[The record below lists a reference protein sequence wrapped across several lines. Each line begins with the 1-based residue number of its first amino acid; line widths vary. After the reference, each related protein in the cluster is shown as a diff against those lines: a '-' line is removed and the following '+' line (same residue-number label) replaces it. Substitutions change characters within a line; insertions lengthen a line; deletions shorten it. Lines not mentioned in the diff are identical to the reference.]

1 MTAPP
6 RALITGVAGQDGWYL
21 SKLLLADGYE
31 VFGLVHRD
39 DNAPTPDGVT
49 VVSGNL
55 ADSVDVQAAVD
66 YAQPDEVYNLAGVS
80 SVARSWQDPML
91 TAEVTGLG
99 LLRVITAV
107 SALAE
112 SQGGQC
118 RIVQASS
125 AEIFGDAAGPQTERT
140 PIAPVTPYGAAKA
153 FAHQLARVYRGAGAS
168 ISTAILYN
176 HESPRR
182 PETFVTRK
190 ITRTVAKIARGETDR
205 LCIGNLEAR
214 RDWGFAGDYA
224 RALQL
229 IGRHSAADDFVI
241 ASGESHTV
249 ADFVATA
256 FRRIGVT
263 DWRALVD
270 VDPRFQR
277 PVDPQEQR
285 GDSSKVRR
293 ELGWRPSK
301 GFEDMVN
308 EMVDADLVLVGS
320 ASLPPGEPWVSVVPA
335 DEVVPDGGAAMS
347 DRAGVRREIC

>member
-1 MTAPP
+1 MTAPL
-6 RALITGVAGQDGWYL
+6 RALITGVNGQDGWYL
-21 SKLLLADGYE
+21 SRLLLADGYQ

-39 DNAPTPDGVT
+39 DGMATADGVA
-49 VVSGNL
+49 VVSGDL
-55 ADSVDVQAAVD
+55 ANSADVQAAVD

-80 SVARSWQDPML
+80 SVALSWEHPML
-91 TAEVTGLG
+91 TAEVTGVG
-99 LLRVITAV
+99 LMRVITAV
-107 SALAE
+107 NALSE
-112 SQGGQC
+112 RRGRQS

-125 AEIFGDAAGPQTERT
+125 AEIFGVAVGPQTELT

-153 FAHQLARVYRGAGAS
+153 FAHQLARVYRGVGAS

-190 ITRTVAKIARGETDR
+190 ITSTVARIARGEADR
-205 LCIGNLEAR
+205 LRIGNLEVR

-229 IGRHSAADDFVI
+229 IGRHPAADDFIV
-241 ASGESHTV
+241 ATGESRTV

-270 VDPRFQR
+270 VDPGFQR
-277 PVDPQEQR
+277 PTDPPEQR

-301 GFEDMVN
+301 SFEDMVN
-308 EMVDADLVLVGS
+308 EMVDADLRLVDS
-320 ASLPPGEPWVSVVPA
+320 ASPSLG
-335 DEVVPDGGAAMS
+335 
-347 DRAGVRREIC
+347 